1 MDTTALAT
9 GTNTNNNN
17 NNNDGTNTNVK
28 GSQQKDEITT
38 DKKSEIRVYKKSSLN
53 GKITVYLGKRDFVD
67 HIAYVDPIDGVILID
82 RDYVKDKKVFSHVLA
97 TFSYGRDDLDVLG
110 LTFRKELYL
119 VNEQI
124 YPDTTR
130 RHYSKQCPYYIEGV
144 SDTMPIECD
153 EALPADNTN
162 SKQNH
167 GHSQSSSTPQQ
178 NQHYHNQQHH
188 NAHQHHPQYRKP
200 QRPLTRLQ
208 ERLVKK
214 LGPNAFPFFFE
225 LPPLCPASVTL
236 QPGPGDSGKPCGV
249 DYELKAYIASSPDE
263 KPPKRDSI
271 RLAIRKI
278 MYAPSK
284 QGEQPM
290 VEVSKDF
297 MMSPNKLNLEVS
309 LDKELYYHGESIA
322 VNVHIS
328 NNSNRTVKKVK
339 VSVRQFAD
347 ICLFSTAQYKCTVA
361 EIESE
366 EGCPVGPGATLSKVY
381 NLTPLLAFNKDKR
394 GLALD
399 GQLKHEDT
407 NLASS
412 TLMTDSSQKENL
424 GIVVQYKVRVKLAL
438 GPLGGDISA
447 ELPVTLMHPKP
458 EGEDDLLISKSS
470 PIGLNLG
477 EGSRQRRG
485 STSRNPLES
494 IFGKTMACKCDVA
507 ITSSSTKL
515 SSQQQQQQ
523 PITTETTFDNHKRT
537 SAGGNGTSTNSNDNA
552 LDFETNNNSSN
563 QQLLLDEQDL
573 IQLDDD
579 NDDIIF
585 EDFARMRLDHTT
597 NELSSSQKSYEE
609 QQLHQQQLQHH
620 QELFQQQSGD
630 EQQPFGCGGGSSS
643 SSSTTDQT
651 KELFTQNS
659 IIINQ
664 NNNDNKNNNNNSN
677 NNGNNSNQHS
687 ERFNPTA
694 SSS

>member
-1 MDTTALAT
+1 MTSAQNAQ
-9 GTNTNNNN
+9 NTN
-17 NNNDGTNTNVK
+17 
-28 GSQQKDEITT
+28 QARDESKE
-38 DKKSEIRVYKKSSLN
+38 KKSEIRVYKKSSLN

-67 HIAYVDPIDGVILID
+67 HIAYVDPIDGVVLID
-82 RDYVKDKKVFSHVLA
+82 RDYVKDKKVFGHVLA

-130 RHYSKQCPYYIEGV
+130 RHHSKACPYYIEGV
-144 SDTMPIECD
+144 TDIKPIADEENTTSD
-153 EALPADNTN
+153 
-162 SKQNH
+162 
-167 GHSQSSSTPQQ
+167 QQ
-178 NQHYHNQQHH
+178 NDCQQ
-188 NAHQHHPQYRKP
+188 QQQFKKP

-263 KPPKRDSI
+263 RPSKKDSI

-366 EGCPVGPGATLSKVY
+366 EGCPVGPGSTLSKVY
-381 NLTPLLAFNKDKR
+381 YLRPLLAFNKDKR

-412 TLMTDSSQKENL
+412 TLLTDSSQKENL

-470 PIGLNLG
+470 PIGLGLNNG
-477 EGSRQRRG
+477 VNINRRG

-494 IFGKTMACKCDVA
+494 IFGKTMACKCDQQQQV
-507 ITSSSTKL
+507 SL
-515 SSQQQQQQ
+515 SSQG
-523 PITTETTFDNHKRT
+523 TDNEESRTENRD
-537 SAGGNGTSTNSNDNA
+537 SSNSNT
-552 LDFETNNNSSN
+552 EENNNN
-563 QQLLLDEQDL
+563 RQRQKDEQDL

-579 NDDIIF
+579 NDIIF
-585 EDFARMRLDHTT
+585 EDFARLRLDPT
-597 NELSSSQKSYEE
+597 ELSSSQKSNEE
-609 QQLHQQQLQHH
+609 QEYQQQQ
-620 QELFQQQSGD
+620 G
-630 EQQPFGCGGGSSS
+630 QPCFAIDTPTGSAAA
-643 SSSTTDQT
+643 
-651 KELFTQNS
+651 NS
-659 IIINQ
+659 
-664 NNNDNKNNNNNSN
+664 SN
-677 NNGNNSNQHS
+677 NNHGSNNSSDGCNSTQS
-687 ERFNPTA
+687 
-694 SSS
+694 